1 MDLHITMTSRA
12 LLGGGAL
19 IAFVSGMSG
28 VTHAESAYITQV
40 NSKAGATMSAGAAQ
54 PVQVVPTSNYAPRQ
68 TAWVPTPETASVRS
82 TNLAKTL
89 EIGNSNSVLQ
99 AQAGGKNY
107 SNVGVLG
114 GNQNNVAVLQG
125 GNDFSNLQLVNTQG
139 LAVLVAQPPGSAP
152 INMLVAKLPNG
163 SILIKR

>member
-1 MDLHITMTSRA
+1 MHIAMISRA
-12 LLGGGAL
+12 LLGSAL
-19 IAFVSGMSG
+19 LAFTVGIGSAAA
-28 VTHAESAYITQV
+28 AESAYITQAA
-40 NSKAGATMSAGAAQ
+40 SKASTTVSSTVAQ
-54 PVQVVPTSNYAPRQ
+54 PTQFIPAGSYAQRQ
-68 TAWVPTPETASVRS
+68 TAFVPTPETAKANN
-82 TNLAKTL
+82 TNLANTL
-89 EIGNSNSVLQ
+89 EIGRQNNVLQ
-99 AQAGGKNY
+99 AQTGGNNY